1 MTPQALIT
9 AAEGFP
15 ALERLVASASKELV
29 MSFRI
34 IDPKTRLRDEEVR
47 ANGLDTWSD
56 LIAWVSR
63 KGVSIKL
70 LIADFDPIFTA
81 GLHRNA
87 WVCASGFADVA
98 TGDTQIVCAT
108 HGQQAGAFWR
118 VAMFRKIA
126 GVMNKLRGEEP
137 TKLTP
142 VQRKMLERG
151 PVLRPVTL
159 HQKFAIADGKR
170 CIIGGLDIN
179 ERRYD
184 TPDHDRAAEETWH
197 DISVELEDEDFA
209 GALFGHFVDCWNA
222 ALRCGSPSLATRAA
236 PIELTRRAQSRPEV
250 KLLRTFSDPCPG
262 PARISPQPKAMDH
275 ETAYH
280 KLFAEAERFIY
291 IETQFLRHA
300 TIADALCEAAVR
312 APDLQ
317 LVTIMP
323 AAPDRVLFEGDRS
336 INARHAHGLQVTQM
350 DKLRTAFGERYTALC
365 PAQPRPRIEDEPELD
380 EAALVYLHSKVTMI
394 DNKAVVIGSANLNG
408 RSLRWDSEASVL
420 LRDPAFCETFFDR
433 LTEKWLR
440 GKSDVGD
447 LNRARTWAEI
457 AESEQAKK
465 PNQRETF
472 LLPFPMQKARRFAR
486 RINLLPD
493 DMF

>member
-15 ALERLVASASKELV
+15 ALERLVASATEDLV

-34 IDPKTRLRDEEVR
+34 LDPKTRLRDPDLRER
-47 ANGLDTWSD
+47 GLETWSD
-56 LIAWVSR
+56 LISWTAR
-63 KGVSIKL
+63 RGVSIRL
-70 LIADFDPIFTA
+70 LIADFDPIFTS

-87 WVCASGFADVA
+87 WACASGFADVA
-98 TGDTQIVCAT
+98 GETTQILCAT
-108 HGQQAGAFWR
+108 HGQQAGALWR
-118 VAMFRKIA
+118 IAMMRKINETMA
-126 GVMNKLRGEEP
+126 SLRGEDP
-137 TKLTP
+137 TRLTP

-159 HQKFAIADGKR
+159 HQKFAIADGER

-197 DISVELEDEDFA
+197 DISVELADRDFA
-209 GALFGHFVDCWNA
+209 GALFGHFADCWNA
-222 ALRCGSPSLATRAA
+222 ALRCGSPSLATRAV
-236 PIELTRRAQSRPEV
+236 PIELPRRMQSRPEV
-250 KLLRTFSDPCPG
+250 KLLRTFSNPCPG

-275 ETAYH
+275 ETAHH

-300 TIADALCEAAVR
+300 PIADALCEAARR

-317 LVTIMP
+317 LLTIMP

-336 INARHAHGLQVTQM
+336 INARHAHGLQVAQM

-365 PAQPRPRIEDEPELD
+365 PAQPRSRNPDEPELD
-380 EAALVYLHSKVTMI
+380 EAALVYLHSKVTMV

-433 LTEKWLR
+433 LTGKWLR
-440 GKSDVGD
+440 GKAEGAE
-447 LNRARTWAEI
+447 LTRAKTWAEI

-465 PNQRETF
+465 PDQRETF